1 MGVMF
6 PTTVVGTASIVLT
19 VVCNYIFIYG
29 IFGIPG
35 LGFIGVHC
43 LAGRAARST
52 TRRRDG

>member
-35 LGFIGVHC
+35 LGFIGVH
-43 LAGRAARST
+43 GRGLV
-52 TRRRDG
+52 RD